1 MAYPGWSGCSFVT
14 PQLWSGV
21 VAGGILIA
29 AGLVIRANGRA
40 MGAYVVA
47 FGAFVE
53 LIALTLW
60 YLNR

>member
-1 MAYPGWSGCSFVT
+1 VT